1 MDKKCCGCGAV
12 IQDKDRN
19 KEGFVRPDNYKNSKL
34 CERCFRIR
42 NYGEY
47 TKITKTNQDFIP
59 ILDEV
64 NKTKDLVLLVV
75 DSFMI
80 QNDFNMMKRHLK
92 DNPIIL
98 VLTKRDILP
107 KSMNNKK
114 LIDYIKKFNLDVV
127 DSVIISGKK
136 NYNLD
141 LLMDKIY
148 KYKKSNNVYVIGY
161 TNAGK
166 STMINKIIYNYSKI
180 DNEVTTSIL
189 PSTTLSSVDIKVDD
203 ELTLIDTPGILDEN
217 SIVDVVDIMTLKRL
231 TPKKEIKPI
240 SIQVKVPQIIIID
253 NLVRLDLSDNNIIIY
268 MSDGLRLDRFYKDN
282 DRLKELVKRKVRISK
297 NQDLVINGLG
307 FIKFMKDDTF
317 VVYVPKGVDV
327 YTRDALI

>member
-1 MDKKCCGCGAV
+1 MA
-12 IQDKDRN
+12 
-19 KEGFVRPDNYKNSKL
+19 
-34 CERCFRIR
+34 
-42 NYGEY
+42 
-47 TKITKTNQDFIP
+47 
-59 ILDEV
+59 
-64 NKTKDLVLLVV
+64 
-75 DSFMI
+75 
-80 QNDFNMMKRHLK
+80 
-92 DNPIIL
+92 
-98 VLTKRDILP
+98 
-107 KSMNNKK
+107 
-114 LIDYIKKFNLDVV
+114 
-127 DSVIISGKK
+127 
-136 NYNLD
+136 
-141 LLMDKIY
+141 
-148 KYKKSNNVYVIGY
+148 
-161 TNAGK
+161 
-166 STMINKIIYNYSKI
+166 KI